1 MYYGRRLAT
10 AACGGW
16 YQRRLVPRVLTSRAT
31 LHSSV
36 CRQTR
41 ATVVHLRGR
50 LFALFYPD
58 TKSNRV
64 CFAAAFPFLC
74 WVGGPQTPKLSRKCA
89 LHFGAFEL
97 AAPCKA
103 CLVYHKTPLLCGT
116 TLFAGAS
123 TQRSVLCSLAT
134 TVAIHQPVHASSRGS
149 RSPLFAPACGLS
161 AKTRHWCGGFSRSA
175 CVCRPH
181 AKGCGC
187 CRGLAFARV
196 GWCCRVAFFLHPPAP
211 PRWRGALLKSIAFSS
226 ATVFNNPKSVK
237 KC

>member
-31 LHSSV
+31 LHSLV

-58 TKSNRV
+58 TKSNRG

-97 AAPCKA
+97 PALCNAR
-103 CLVYHKTPLLCGT
+103 LVYHKTPLLCGT

-123 TQRSVLCSLAT
+123 TQRSVLCSLAAS
-134 TVAIHQPVHASSRGS
+134 VAIPQSVHAHSRGS
-149 RSPLFAPACGLS
+149 WSPLFAPACGLS

-175 CVCRPH
+175 CVSPTRH
-181 AKGCGC
+181 K
-187 CRGLAFARV
+187 
-196 GWCCRVAFFLHPPAP
+196 
-211 PRWRGALLKSIAFSS
+211 GALLVVGSRSLAWAGVAASRFFSTPPPRLAGGERCS
-226 ATVFNNPKSVK
+226 REVDLKARSRLTILKV
-237 KC
+237 